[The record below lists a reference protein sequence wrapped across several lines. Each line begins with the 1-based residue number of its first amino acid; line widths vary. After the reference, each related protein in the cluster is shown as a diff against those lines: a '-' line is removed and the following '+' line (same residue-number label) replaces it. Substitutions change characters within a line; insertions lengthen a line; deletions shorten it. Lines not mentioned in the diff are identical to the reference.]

1 MSWAQKKYDG
11 RCKDRVVCSCWTPGV
26 DKLQKLEA
34 LIGDH
39 HHHVTYR
46 TVDCGWV
53 EGKEDLAPLVC
64 GVRAQLPPKRQRTQA
79 GFCHCVSLSFSGRVS
94 PPCPRHPP
102 ENIEIFPLLIFIKSQ
117 IKYQI
122 WFTATMHRFVGFT
135 DHLSFNF
142 PKVFMRALS
151 CPVGQ
156 LTSSMRCFFHDPSQI

>member
-11 RCKDRVVCSCWTPGV
+11 RCKDRVVCSWWTPGV
-26 DKLQKLEA
+26 NKLHQLKA

-39 HHHVTYR
+39 HHHVTYC

-53 EGKEDLAPLVC
+53 EEKEDLAPLVC

-79 GFCHCVSLSFSGRVS
+79 GFCHCVSLSFSSRVS
-94 PPCPRHPP
+94 PALPRHPP
-102 ENIEIFPLLIFIKSQ
+102 ENIEIFPLLIFIKLQ

-122 WFTATMHRFVGFT
+122 WFTATTHRFVGFT

-156 LTSSMRCFFHDPSQI
+156 LTSSMRCFFQDPSQI